1 MLELMWSKENMD
13 QLFVG
18 VQTYIVI
25 MKNSIVVPQEDANRS
40 TSRSYCI
47 TLGHILKGYYIL
59 RQIHLLNHVHFID
72 ALFIIL
78 RNWKQPKCLS
88 TQKLIK

>member
-1 MLELMWSKENMD
+1 MLERMQSKENMD
-13 QLFVG
+13 QLLVG
-18 VQTYIVI
+18 VQTYIVT
-25 MKNSIVVPQEDANRS
+25 MKNSMVVPRENANRS

-47 TLGHILKGYYIL
+47 TLGHIPKGYCIL
-59 RQIHLLNHVHFID
+59 LQRHLLNHVNFLD
-72 ALFIIL
+72 ALFIIP